1 MDVWPVG
8 LSTGCFYQR
17 KILSC
22 LETIKSGGFHL
33 IEVCSVPTHLDYHN
47 LPDVRLASVR
57 IRELGMKAHSFHAPF
72 AQRIDISSP
81 SGSIRKNALTEIY
94 RAAEA
99 AAALGV
105 EHFVIHPGPEDPS
118 IESPQIHLERLKQTT
133 ESLFL
138 IAEVCR
144 QLGIRCVLE
153 NKLPHLVFA
162 RIEDLVFI
170 LDATVLVNVGICL
183 DTGHAHVARALDGML
198 NMLAPFLCMLHA
210 HDNRANSD
218 EHLPPGEGGID
229 WNRFSAGLMS
239 NYFNGPVILE
249 IASLGDDFEIMNRA
263 KLGKQFLQE
272 VFQRVDLLYNPA
284 RAP

>member
-1 MDVWPVG
+1 V
-8 LSTGCFYQR
+8 
-17 KILSC
+17 
-22 LETIKSGGFHL
+22 
-33 IEVCSVPTHLDYHN
+33 
-47 LPDVRLASVR
+47 
-57 IRELGMKAHSFHAPF
+57 
-72 AQRIDISSP
+72 
-81 SGSIRKNALTEIY
+81 SIRKNALTEIY

-99 AAALGV
+99 AATLEV

-118 IESPQIHLERLKQTT
+118 IESPQVHLERLKHTT

-170 LDATVLVNVGICL
+170 LDATVLVDVGICL
-183 DTGHAHVARALDGML
+183 DTGHAHVARALDGMV

-210 HDNRANSD
+210 HDNLANSD

-229 WNRFSAGLMS
+229 WNRLAAGLRS
-239 NYFNGPVILE
+239 DHFNGPVILE
-249 IASLGDDFEIMNRA
+249 IAALGNDFEIMNRA

-272 VFQRVDLLYNPA
+272 VFQRVNLLYNPMQ
-284 RAP
+284 AP